1 MNGAEERPL
10 LHKLESRIKLSSEL
24 LIEQVSK
31 AFPGVQALDKANL
44 KLTGGSVH
52 ALLGENGAG
61 KSTLIK
67 IITGV
72 YRADSGTLK
81 VGGVEKTFDNP
92 LESTNAGI
100 AVVHQ
105 ERNLIPDFS
114 VEENITFHNPPLK
127 YGFIRRSERTR
138 LAKQALD
145 TLCFEIDLNERIK
158 NLSVAQMQ
166 LVEIAKALVTNA
178 KIILLD
184 EPTASITGG
193 ETAKLFDVIKRLKD
207 NGTAILFVSHK
218 LEEVYEICDTVT
230 VLRDGVSVLES
241 KPLVDYKQNEIVDL
255 MVGRHLA
262 ERQNI
267 IRKVDRS
274 KTPALELKN
283 IKTSLGHPDI
293 SLKLYPGEVLGMYGL
308 VGAGRSE
315 LARSVLG
322 LHKIDHGSILIDGKE
337 VQIKNFRDSLHKY
350 QIGYVTENRKEEG
363 LFLDF
368 PVRKNISVTILSR
381 LLRRFGVIKQYA
393 EDELATKYVDR
404 LGIKVVNNDQLALT
418 LSGGNQQKVS
428 VSKWLAAETKIL
440 IIDEPTVGVDVR
452 TKAAFH
458 QLIAELADEG
468 LSIIL
473 ISSDLAEMIAVAD
486 RILVMRAYELVGD
499 LDNNKDYKTMS
510 RSIMSSIHSNN

>member
-1 MNGAEERPL
+1 M
-10 LHKLESRIKLSSEL
+10 KSEL
-24 LIEQVSK
+24 LISKVSK
-31 AFPGVQALDKANL
+31 EFPGVLALNQVNL
-44 KLTGGSVH
+44 TLTGGTVH

-72 YRADSGTLK
+72 YLADSGSMK
-81 VGGVEKTFDNP
+81 VNGEEKSFNNP
-92 LESTNAGI
+92 IESTEAGI

-105 ERNLIPDFS
+105 ERNLIPEFS
-114 VEENITFHNPPLK
+114 VEENITLHNPPLK
-127 YGFIRRSERTR
+127 FGVIDRAERTR
-138 LAKQALD
+138 LATQALQ
-145 TLCFEIDLNERIK
+145 TLGFEIDLNERVK

-184 EPTASITGG
+184 EPTASITGS
-193 ETAKLFDVIKRLKD
+193 ETKKLFDVVRKLKAQ
-207 NGTAILFVSHK
+207 GTAVLFVSHK

-241 KPLVDYKQNEIVDL
+241 KPLSEFKQGEIVDL

-262 ERQNI
+262 ERKNVL
-267 IRKVDRS
+267 RKIDRN
-274 KTPALELKN
+274 KTPVIEVKN
-283 IKTSLGHPDI
+283 LSTALGHRNI
-293 SLKLYPGEVLGMYGL
+293 NLSLYPGEVLGMYGL

-315 LARSVLG
+315 LARSILG
-322 LHKIDHGSILIDGKE
+322 LHQVTGGEILLNGNPVKIR
-337 VQIKNFRDSLHKY
+337 NFRDALHKFR
-350 QIGYVTENRKEEG
+350 IGYVTENRKEEG

-368 PVRKNISVTILSR
+368 PVRKNISVTILSKI
-381 LLRRFGVIKQYA
+381 LQKLSVINPKK
-393 EDELATKYVDR
+393 EDDIASKYVDR
-404 LGIKVVNNDQLALT
+404 LGIKVVDNNQLALT

-428 VSKWLAAETKIL
+428 VSKWLAAETKVL

-458 QLIAELADEG
+458 ELITQLADEG

-473 ISSDLAEMIAVAD
+473 ISSDLAEMVAVAD
-486 RILVMRAYELVGD
+486 RILVMRRYELVGD
-499 LDNNKDYKTMS
+499 LDNSKDYQSMS
-510 RSIMSSIHSNN
+510 RSIMNSIQAS

>member
-1 MNGAEERPL
+1 MSA
-10 LHKLESRIKLSSEL
+10 EL
-24 LIEQVSK
+24 LIKKVSK
-31 AFPGVQALDKANL
+31 EFPGVLALNEVNL
-44 KLTGGSVH
+44 TLTGGTVH

-72 YRADSGTLK
+72 YVADSGSMK
-81 VGGVEKTFDNP
+81 VNGQEKSFNNP
-92 LESTNAGI
+92 IESTEAGI

-105 ERNLIPDFS
+105 ERNLIPEFS
-114 VEENITFHNPPLK
+114 VEENITLHNPPLK
-127 YGFIRRSERTR
+127 FGIIDRAERTR
-138 LAKQALD
+138 LAKQALQ
-145 TLCFEIDLNERIK
+145 TLGFEIDLNERVK

-184 EPTASITGG
+184 EPTASITGS
-193 ETAKLFDVIKRLKD
+193 ETKKLFDVVRKLKD
-207 NGTAILFVSHK
+207 QGTAVLFVSHK

-241 KPLVDYKQNEIVDL
+241 KSLSEFKQGEIVDL

-262 ERQNI
+262 ERKNV
-267 IRKVDRS
+267 IRKIDRS
-274 KTPALELKN
+274 KKPVIELKN
-283 IKTSLGHPDI
+283 LSTALGHRNI
-293 SLKLYPGEVLGMYGL
+293 NLSLYPGEVLGMYGL

-315 LARSVLG
+315 LARSILG
-322 LHKIDHGSILIDGKE
+322 LHAVTNGQILLNGDE
-337 VQIKNFRDSLHKY
+337 VKIKNFRDALHKFR
-350 QIGYVTENRKEEG
+350 IGYVTENRKEEG

-381 LLRRFGVIKQYA
+381 ILQKLSVINPKK
-393 EDELATKYVDR
+393 EDEVATKYVDR
-404 LGIKVVNNDQLALT
+404 LGIKAVDNNQLALT

-440 IIDEPTVGVDVR
+440 VIDEPTVGVDVR
-452 TKAAFH
+452 TKASFH
-458 QLIAELADEG
+458 ELITQLADEG

-473 ISSDLAEMIAVAD
+473 ISSDLAEMVAVAD
-486 RILVMRAYELVGD
+486 RILVMRRYELVGD
-499 LDNNKDYKTMS
+499 LDNSKDYQSMS
-510 RSIMSSIHSNN
+510 RSIMNSIQSS

>member
-1 MNGAEERPL
+1 MSA
-10 LHKLESRIKLSSEL
+10 EL
-24 LIEQVSK
+24 LIKKVSK
-31 AFPGVQALDKANL
+31 EFPGVLALNEVNL
-44 KLTGGSVH
+44 TLTGGTVH

-72 YRADSGTLK
+72 YVADSGSMK
-81 VGGVEKTFDNP
+81 VNGQEKSFNNP
-92 LESTNAGI
+92 IESTEAGI

-105 ERNLIPDFS
+105 ERNLIPEFS
-114 VEENITFHNPPLK
+114 VEENITLHNPPLK
-127 YGFIRRSERTR
+127 FGIIDRAERTR
-138 LAKQALD
+138 LAKQALQ
-145 TLCFEIDLNERIK
+145 TLGFEIDLNERVK

-184 EPTASITGG
+184 EPTASITGS
-193 ETAKLFDVIKRLKD
+193 ETKKLFDVVRKLKD
-207 NGTAILFVSHK
+207 QGTAVLFVSHK

-241 KPLVDYKQNEIVDL
+241 KSLSEFKQGEIVDL

-262 ERQNI
+262 ERKNV
-267 IRKVDRS
+267 IRKIDRS
-274 KTPALELKN
+274 KKPVIEFKN
-283 IKTSLGHPDI
+283 LSTALGHRNI
-293 SLKLYPGEVLGMYGL
+293 NLSLYPGEVLGMYGL

-315 LARSVLG
+315 LARSILG
-322 LHKIDHGSILIDGKE
+322 LHAVTNGQILLNGDE
-337 VQIKNFRDSLHKY
+337 VKIKNFRDALHKFR
-350 QIGYVTENRKEEG
+350 IGYVTENRKEEG

-381 LLRRFGVIKQYA
+381 ILQKLSVINPKK
-393 EDELATKYVDR
+393 EDEVASKYVDR
-404 LGIKVVNNDQLALT
+404 LGIKVVDNNQLALT

-440 IIDEPTVGVDVR
+440 VIDEPTVGVDVR
-452 TKAAFH
+452 TKASFH
-458 QLIAELADEG
+458 ELITQLADEG

-473 ISSDLAEMIAVAD
+473 ISSDLAEMVAVAD
-486 RILVMRAYELVGD
+486 RILVMRRYELVGD
-499 LDNNKDYKTMS
+499 LDNSKDYQSMS
-510 RSIMSSIHSNN
+510 RSIMNSIQSS

>member
-1 MNGAEERPL
+1 M
-10 LHKLESRIKLSSEL
+10 KSEL
-24 LIEQVSK
+24 LISKVSK
-31 AFPGVQALDKANL
+31 EFPGVLALNQVNL
-44 KLTGGSVH
+44 TLTGGSVH

-72 YRADSGTLK
+72 YLADSGSMK
-81 VGGVEKTFDNP
+81 VNGEEKSFNNP
-92 LESTNAGI
+92 IESTEAGI

-105 ERNLIPDFS
+105 ERNLIPEFS
-114 VEENITFHNPPLK
+114 VEENITLHNPPLK
-127 YGFIRRSERTR
+127 FGVIDRAERTR
-138 LAKQALD
+138 LATQALQ
-145 TLCFEIDLNERIK
+145 TLGFEIDLNERVK

-184 EPTASITGG
+184 EPTASITGS
-193 ETAKLFDVIKRLKD
+193 ETKKLFDVVRKLKAQ
-207 NGTAILFVSHK
+207 GTAVLFVSHK

-241 KPLVDYKQNEIVDL
+241 KPLSEFKQGEIVDL

-262 ERQNI
+262 ERKNVL
-267 IRKVDRS
+267 RKIDRK
-274 KTPALELKN
+274 KTPVIEVKN
-283 IKTSLGHPDI
+283 LSTALGHRNI
-293 SLKLYPGEVLGMYGL
+293 NLSLYPGEVLGMYGL

-315 LARSVLG
+315 LARSILG
-322 LHKIDHGSILIDGKE
+322 LHQVTGGEILLNGNPVKIR
-337 VQIKNFRDSLHKY
+337 NFRDALHKFR
-350 QIGYVTENRKEEG
+350 IGYVTENRKEEG

-368 PVRKNISVTILSR
+368 PVRKNISVTILSKI
-381 LLRRFGVIKQYA
+381 LQKLSVINPKK
-393 EDELATKYVDR
+393 EDDIASKYVDR
-404 LGIKVVNNDQLALT
+404 LGIKVVDNNQLALT

-428 VSKWLAAETKIL
+428 VSKWLAAETKVL

-458 QLIAELADEG
+458 ELITQLADEG

-473 ISSDLAEMIAVAD
+473 ISSDLAEMVAVAD
-486 RILVMRAYELVGD
+486 RILVMRRYELVGD
-499 LDNNKDYKTMS
+499 LDNSKDYQSMS
-510 RSIMSSIHSNN
+510 RSIMNSIQAS

>member
-1 MNGAEERPL
+1 MSA
-10 LHKLESRIKLSSEL
+10 EL
-24 LIEQVSK
+24 LIEKVSK
-31 AFPGVQALDKANL
+31 EFPGVLALNQVNL
-44 KLTGGSVH
+44 TLTGGTVH

-72 YRADSGTLK
+72 YLADSGSMK
-81 VGGVEKTFDNP
+81 VNGQEKSFNNP
-92 LESTNAGI
+92 IESTEAGI

-105 ERNLIPDFS
+105 ERNLIPEFS
-114 VEENITFHNPPLK
+114 VEENITLHNPPLK
-127 YGFIRRSERTR
+127 FGVIDRAERTR
-138 LAKQALD
+138 LAKQALQ
-145 TLCFEIDLNERIK
+145 TLGFEIDLNQRIK

-184 EPTASITGG
+184 EPTASITGS
-193 ETAKLFDVIKRLKD
+193 ETEKLFDVVRKLKD
-207 NGTAILFVSHK
+207 QGTAVLFVSHK

-241 KPLVDYKQNEIVDL
+241 KSLSEYKQGEIVDL

-262 ERQNI
+262 ERKNVT
-267 IRKVDRS
+267 RKIDRS
-274 KTPALELKN
+274 KKPVIELKN
-283 IKTSLGHPDI
+283 LSTALGHRNI
-293 SLKLYPGEVLGMYGL
+293 NLSLYPGEVLGMYGL

-315 LARSVLG
+315 LARSILG
-322 LHKIDHGSILIDGKE
+322 LHAITGGQILLNGNE
-337 VQIKNFRDSLHKY
+337 VKIKNFRDALHKFR
-350 QIGYVTENRKEEG
+350 IGYVTENRKEEG

-368 PVRKNISVTILSR
+368 PVRKNISVTILSKI
-381 LLRRFGVIKQYA
+381 LQKLSIINPKK
-393 EDELATKYVDR
+393 EDDVATKYVDR
-404 LGIKVVNNDQLALT
+404 LGIKVVDNNQLALT

-458 QLIAELADEG
+458 DLITQLADEG

-473 ISSDLAEMIAVAD
+473 ISSDLAEMVAVAD
-486 RILVMRAYELVGD
+486 RILVMRRYELVGD
-499 LDNNKDYKTMS
+499 IDNSKDYQSMS
-510 RSIMSSIHSNN
+510 RSIMTSIQTR

>member
-1 MNGAEERPL
+1 M
-10 LHKLESRIKLSSEL
+10 KSEL
-24 LIEQVSK
+24 LISKVSK
-31 AFPGVQALDKANL
+31 EFPGVLALNQVNL
-44 KLTGGSVH
+44 TLTGGTVH

-72 YRADSGTLK
+72 YLADSGSMK
-81 VGGVEKTFDNP
+81 VNGEEKSFNNP
-92 LESTNAGI
+92 IESTEAGI

-105 ERNLIPDFS
+105 ERNLIPEFS
-114 VEENITFHNPPLK
+114 VEENITLHNPPLK
-127 YGFIRRSERTR
+127 FGVIDRAERTR
-138 LAKQALD
+138 LATQALQ
-145 TLCFEIDLNERIK
+145 TLGFEIDLNERVK

-184 EPTASITGG
+184 EPTASITGS
-193 ETAKLFDVIKRLKD
+193 ETKKLFDVVRKLKAQ
-207 NGTAILFVSHK
+207 GTAVLFVSHK

-241 KPLVDYKQNEIVDL
+241 KPLSEFKQGEIVDL

-262 ERQNI
+262 ERKNVL
-267 IRKVDRS
+267 RKIDRN
-274 KTPALELKN
+274 KTPVVEVKN
-283 IKTSLGHPDI
+283 LSTALGHRNI
-293 SLKLYPGEVLGMYGL
+293 NLSLYPGEVLGMYGL

-315 LARSVLG
+315 LARSILG
-322 LHKIDHGSILIDGKE
+322 LHQVTGGEILLNGNPVKIR
-337 VQIKNFRDSLHKY
+337 NFRDALHKFR
-350 QIGYVTENRKEEG
+350 IGYVTENRKEEG

-368 PVRKNISVTILSR
+368 PVRKNISVTILSKI
-381 LLRRFGVIKQYA
+381 LQKLSVINPKK
-393 EDELATKYVDR
+393 EDDIASKYVDR
-404 LGIKVVNNDQLALT
+404 LGIKVVDNNQLALT

-428 VSKWLAAETKIL
+428 VSKWLAAETKVL

-458 QLIAELADEG
+458 ELITQLADEG

-473 ISSDLAEMIAVAD
+473 ISSDLAEMVAVAD
-486 RILVMRAYELVGD
+486 RILVMRRYELVGD
-499 LDNNKDYKTMS
+499 LDNSKDYQSMS
-510 RSIMSSIHSNN
+510 RSIMNSIQAS

>member
-1 MNGAEERPL
+1 M
-10 LHKLESRIKLSSEL
+10 KSEL
-24 LIEQVSK
+24 LISKVSK
-31 AFPGVQALDKANL
+31 EFPGVLALNQVNL
-44 KLTGGSVH
+44 TLTGGTVH

-72 YRADSGTLK
+72 YLADSGSMK
-81 VGGVEKTFDNP
+81 VNGEEKSFNNP
-92 LESTNAGI
+92 IESTEAGI

-105 ERNLIPDFS
+105 ERNLIPEFS
-114 VEENITFHNPPLK
+114 VEENITLHNPPLK
-127 YGFIRRSERTR
+127 LGVIDRAERTR
-138 LAKQALD
+138 LATQALQ
-145 TLCFEIDLNERIK
+145 TLGFEIDLNERVK

-184 EPTASITGG
+184 EPTASITGS
-193 ETAKLFDVIKRLKD
+193 ETKKLFDVVRKLKAQ
-207 NGTAILFVSHK
+207 GTAVLFVSHK

-241 KPLVDYKQNEIVDL
+241 KPLSEFKQGEIVDL

-262 ERQNI
+262 ERKNVL
-267 IRKVDRS
+267 RKIDRN
-274 KTPALELKN
+274 KTPVIEVKN
-283 IKTSLGHPDI
+283 LSTALGHRNI
-293 SLKLYPGEVLGMYGL
+293 NLSLYPGEVLGMYGL

-315 LARSVLG
+315 LARSILG
-322 LHKIDHGSILIDGKE
+322 LHQVTGGEILLNGNPVKIR
-337 VQIKNFRDSLHKY
+337 NFRDALHKFR
-350 QIGYVTENRKEEG
+350 IGYVTENRKEEG

-368 PVRKNISVTILSR
+368 PVRKNISVTILSKI
-381 LLRRFGVIKQYA
+381 LQKLSVINPKK
-393 EDELATKYVDR
+393 EDDMASKYVDR
-404 LGIKVVNNDQLALT
+404 LGIKVVDNNQLALT

-428 VSKWLAAETKIL
+428 VSKWLAAETKVL

-458 QLIAELADEG
+458 ELITQLADEG

-473 ISSDLAEMIAVAD
+473 ISSDLAEMVAVAD
-486 RILVMRAYELVGD
+486 RILVMRRYELVGD
-499 LDNNKDYKTMS
+499 LDNSKDYQSMS
-510 RSIMSSIHSNN
+510 RSIMNSIQAS